1 MALNIQPSTGIFPAA
16 GGEIIFQI
24 HSLADIRLAFKV
36 KSSDNDRC
44 EILGQRPL
52 SSATGV
58 RICGGQATAITAN
71 LAPRRIANIEPPTR
85 IFPAAG
91 GEIIFQIHS
100 LADTRL
106 AFKVKS
112 SDNDHYRV
120 RPVYG
125 FVAAKQQQSLQ
136 ILRLE
141 GSPKEDKFVVQ
152 WAEVP
157 DEETDP

>member
-1 MALNIQPSTGIFPAA
+1 MALNIEPPTGIFPAA
-16 GGEIIFQI
+16 GGEI
-24 HSLADIRLAFKV
+24 
-36 KSSDNDRC
+36 
-44 EILGQRPL
+44 
-52 SSATGV
+52 T
-58 RICGGQATAITAN
+58 
-71 LAPRRIANIEPPTR
+71 
-85 IFPAAG
+85 
-91 GEIIFQIHS
+91 FQIHS

-125 FVAAKQQQSLQ
+125 FLAAKQQQSLQ

-157 DEETDP
+157 DEETDPQAPFKAGAQSGEVILPVKAE